1 MEQELLTPG
10 GVDQGGA
17 LSSQSLMDPKVLQLL
32 QKLLGSLQKT
42 QPIHTEEASLIDKF
56 VMSHQSVYSLPS
68 QLYKQMLIKI
78 VENRLDKESSGE
90 LQHQMRI
97 YQCIRILT
105 REESIAV
112 SLTS

>member
-10 GVDQGGA
+10 AIDQA
-17 LSSQSLMDPKVLQLL
+17 TLSSQSLMDPKILQLL

-68 QLYKQMLIKI
+68 QLYK
-78 VENRLDKESSGE
+78 
-90 LQHQMRI
+90 
-97 YQCIRILT
+97 
-105 REESIAV
+105 
-112 SLTS
+112 